1 MKENE
6 KGFTLLEMSLSFTLF
21 AILLESIWGIFS
33 VLYMHSIELEQQ
45 IKMSHEAAA
54 VEEFIRQEIRSA
66 DKVCIITTLGDQIE
80 TNYLGYSNNP
90 EVKDQPLKSIKYQV
104 KIPKT
109 NGLGYTQK
117 ECEIV
122 LFTITSDPTKGAK
135 KLNYIVRSIGG
146 TSVVANNT
154 LVSEMIENIK
164 VTRYKNSNV
173 VEFTCEI
180 HKKNESNPRLKIVKK
195 FTESLEYKGHY

>member
-1 MKENE
+1 MKEKE

-33 VLYMHSIELEQQ
+33 VIYMQSIELEQQ
-45 IKMSHEAAA
+45 IKLSHEAVS

-66 DKVCIITTLGDQIE
+66 DKVCITTTLGDQIQ
-80 TNYLGYSNNP
+80 TNDLKNLKGI
-90 EVKDQPLKSIKYQV
+90 EVKDQPLKSIKYQI

-117 ECEIV
+117 ECEMV
-122 LFTITSDPTKGAK
+122 LFTITSDTTRGAK

-146 TSVVANNT
+146 TSVIANST

-180 HKKNESNPRLKIVKK
+180 QKKNESNPRLKIVRK
-195 FTESLEYKGHY
+195 FTESLEYKGYY